1 VEHIIREVKEL
12 AQLSHARSTV
22 RMGFQDTVTNE
33 RTGGESF
40 RAVGVLLSI
49 LDEDTCFGAFVQ
61 IRQLGLGGG
70 DFNKTFASLARL
82 NRGTQPASRKRS
94 HV

>member
-1 VEHIIREVKEL
+1 MDKL
-12 AQLSHARSTV
+12 AANNSPSAAIENLMLSLNGLSHARSTV
-22 RMGFQDTVTNE
+22 RIGFQDTVTNE

-40 RAVGVLLSI
+40 GAVEVLLSI

-70 DFNKTFASLARL
+70 DFNKTFACLL
-82 NRGTQPASRKRS
+82 L
-94 HV
+94 V